1 MHEYPPILSGSEQR
15 QIAEL
20 RDYLVRLARELES
33 ASEAAAAPAPG
44 PRLSTPARTA
54 PAPAAPDGAARNDT
68 ALRSLIVKTADRVQ
82 KNLETLEA
90 ALSADYMAKSDFGV
104 YTERLSASMSATA
117 REVVERFGY
126 DAKLEAVNQRFGGVD
141 SHLTALRGQIRRGLI
156 TDPETGETAFGIA
169 ISENLSFTGAEQTE
183 NGLTYYELSPGQT
196 LGLYTATGWQF
207 WINGSKKGWFDS
219 ADGMLHAGNLQV
231 EQLLQLGADWVLSTA
246 GGFGLRYLGG
256 PGG

>member
-20 RDYLVRLARELES
+20 RDYLVRLARE
-33 ASEAAAAPAPG
+33 
-44 PRLSTPARTA
+44 
-54 PAPAAPDGAARNDT
+54 
-68 ALRSLIVKTADRVQ
+68 
-82 KNLETLEA
+82 
-90 ALSADYMAKSDFGV
+90 
-104 YTERLSASMSATA
+104 
-117 REVVERFGY
+117 VVERFGY
-126 DAKLEAVNQRFGGVD
+126 DARLEAVNQRFGGMD

>member
-1 MHEYPPILSGSEQR
+1 
-15 QIAEL
+15 
-20 RDYLVRLARELES
+20 
-33 ASEAAAAPAPG
+33 
-44 PRLSTPARTA
+44 
-54 PAPAAPDGAARNDT
+54 
-68 ALRSLIVKTADRVQ
+68 
-82 KNLETLEA
+82 
-90 ALSADYMAKSDFGV
+90 
-104 YTERLSASMSATA
+104 MSATA

-126 DAKLEAVNQRFGGVD
+126 DARLEAVNQRFGGVD
-141 SHLTALRGQIRRGLI
+141 SHLTPSGARSAGASSPTRR
-156 TDPETGETAFGIA
+156 PGETAFGIA